1 MVFWDKRSLELVDLE
16 VGLFSVLCR
25 FKNVEDGFL
34 WNFPKVYGSVLSSLR
49 EDFWDELGATRVL
62 GGWGGGGAFNVFRT
76 PSECSKGGQ
85 ISFSLRRFSIVIEDL
100 GLKDLPLQGSNFT
113 HAAGYDLKDLGT
125 ETVTIAPSLIW
136 ISS

>member
-62 GGWGGGGAFNVFRT
+62 GGGGGGSFNVFRT

-113 HAAGYDLKDLGT
+113 HAAGYDLKDLGA
-125 ETVTIAPSLIW
+125 ETVTIAPSLVW

>member
-16 VGLFSVLCR
+16 VGLFSVLCC

-62 GGWGGGGAFNVFRT
+62 RGGGGGGGGYLMLSGLLVSAVRVGRF
-76 PSECSKGGQ
+76 PS
-85 ISFSLRRFSIVIEDL
+85 
-100 GLKDLPLQGSNFT
+100 
-113 HAAGYDLKDLGT
+113 H
-125 ETVTIAPSLIW
+125 
-136 ISS
+136 